1 MTQKS
6 TNQQINISPLPTKE
20 ALTHTACELITAAA
34 AAGIAQRGFATIA
47 LSGGSTPL
55 PVLAALAAD
64 PDIDWRRWRLF
75 WSDERTVGPSS
86 PESNYGAAKAAL
98 LDHLPKPGPLVMRM
112 AGEAEPE
119 AAALAY
125 EKALSELVPPRS
137 GDPRHLPAFDLILLG
152 MGGDGHTASLFP
164 HTAALAET
172 ERLVIANVVP
182 QLNTTRL
189 TFTYPLINAARRVL
203 FLISGGEKAEV
214 LESVLHGPW
223 NVDEYPSQGVGPEQG
238 TLTWLIFGG

>member
-1 MTQKS
+1 MTHKS
-6 TNQQINISPLPTKE
+6 TNPQINHLPTKD

-34 AAGIAQRGFATIA
+34 AAAIAQRGFATIA

-55 PVLAALAAD
+55 PILAALAAD
-64 PDIDWRRWRLF
+64 PDIDWRRWRIF

-86 PESNYGAAKAAL
+86 PDSNFGAAKAAL
-98 LDHLPKPGPLVMRM
+98 LDHLPKPGPLVMRL
-112 AGEAEPE
+112 AGEADPD

-125 EKALSELVPPRS
+125 EKVVSELVPARTD
-137 GDPRHLPAFDLILLG
+137 DPHHLPAFDLILLG

-172 ERLVIANVVP
+172 ERLVVANPVP

-203 FLISGGEKAEV
+203 FLVSGAGKADV
-214 LESVLHGPW
+214 LEAVLHGPQ
-223 NVDEYPSQGVGPEQG
+223 NVAEYPSQGVAPTNG
-238 TLTWLIFGG
+238 TLTWLISNA